1 MKVALDTGE
10 ARVIG
15 VLLEKET
22 TTPDQYPLSV
32 NALTAGCNQKTNREP
47 VLNLA
52 ETEIQAVVDRL
63 AKQRL
68 VLERSGFGSRVPKY
82 KQLFCNTEFG
92 SLQFTAAERAIVCE
106 LLLRGPQTPGE
117 LRAHGH
123 RLHPFAGLEDVQ
135 EALDSLAAR
144 EERPLVV
151 RLPRAPG
158 AREARWAH
166 LLGDDA
172 EAVAAAAAN
181 GDPAP
186 VAVHGGAA
194 LARGADAMAQTTVL
208 LERMG
213 ELEATM
219 DSRLANLEARL
230 ARLEARLAALEVTS
244 GETTGL
250 G

>member
-1 MKVALDTGE
+1 MKVSLEAGE

-32 NALTAGCNQKTNREP
+32 NALTAGCNQKTNRDP
-47 VLNLA
+47 VLALDETAVQAIVDGLA
-52 ETEIQAVVDRL
+52 R
-63 AKQRL
+63 RHL

-82 KQLFCNTEFG
+82 KQLFCDTEFG
-92 SLQFTAAERAIVCE
+92 SLQFTPAERAIVCE

-123 RLHPFAGLEDVQ
+123 RLHPFNGLEEVQ
-135 EALDSLAAR
+135 TALDSLAAHA
-144 EERPLVV
+144 ERPLVV

-172 EAVAAAAAN
+172 AAVAAAAASSEAA
-181 GDPAP
+181 PATTTAP
-186 VAVHGGAA
+186 AEAARALAVQHDAVAA
-194 LARGADAMAQTTVL
+194 LET
-208 LERMG
+208 
-213 ELEATM
+213 
-219 DSRLANLEARL
+219 RLALLEARV
-230 ARLEARLAALEVTS
+230 AALEAALSAS
-244 GETTGL
+244 GSPDPH
-250 G
+250 